1 MNWTACSGS
10 SPGKRNNPQEC
21 ERWHKA
27 WAIVRMWE
35 RYPAGVFHDA
45 GGEPEKFERCIFD
58 LAETPAGK
66 VQAVRVYMGG

>member
-1 MNWTACSGS
+1 
-10 SPGKRNNPQEC
+10 
-21 ERWHKA
+21 
-27 WAIVRMWE
+27 MWE

-45 GGEPEKFERCIFD
+45 GGEPEKGERCIFD